1 MEYLAFAAY
10 KSGNLRKA
18 AKLTFELVSLEPD
31 HPRAHG
37 NLDYYKRELEN
48 HGASL
53 VQRGEDGLGDP
64 DEAVN
69 VMKVKVCQVCFNE

>member
-1 MEYLAFAAY
+1 M
-10 KSGNLRKA
+10 
-18 AKLTFELVSLEPD
+18 ELVSLEPD

-53 VQRGEDGLGDP
+53 IQRGEDGLGDP

-69 VMKVKVCQVCFNE
+69 VMKVFMFVFYLGGFYLNLNKLNSLPKPCGRP